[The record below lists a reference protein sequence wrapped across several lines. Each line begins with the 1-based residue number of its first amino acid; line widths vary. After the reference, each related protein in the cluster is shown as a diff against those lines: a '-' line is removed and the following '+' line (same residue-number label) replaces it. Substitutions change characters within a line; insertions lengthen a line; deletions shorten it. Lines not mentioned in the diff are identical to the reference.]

1 MTSNDLQQIAAKDR
15 FGAWLNAVDE
25 PYEAC
30 FWPGPKTMDR
40 PARAEQLVGR
50 DDDAKAIAYLVQ
62 DTNVVVLSGNS
73 GVGKSSMLGMKIYP
87 QLEAL
92 GFRIGMLRRFPPVV
106 ATGKDG
112 RPSLKDISIAIRS
125 ALQNA
130 DAIQR
135 RDVRVSGEKP
145 WDIPADTDVIE
156 WLEARYGKKA
166 LIILDQ
172 FEEVIRQQPEL
183 LDVIL
188 LWIDKVVASSG
199 VRILIS
205 LRAEYAYK
213 LRSLVVGAY
222 QRADV
227 HIEPLQGPADIKEV
241 IRRGRRPDETET
253 PDSTPQHPRYR
264 EWEGGA
270 GWTRV
275 IDDDAVDLLYDQWR
289 RAGGDERTPS
299 ISLLHLQ
306 AALFVIGQVQRSH
319 DTCITGQDVHQA
331 IKAAD
336 EDFDGVPSNPRSRRQ
351 AKWLF
356 DWALRRVIK
365 AHFTVC
371 AASAEMLAPGG
382 GRDLPLEYGT
392 RALLAQIAPR
402 LSSGGYKIE
411 QSVQDLGKEVFR
423 WREEKGSKVP
433 ARGAERPDDPDLA
446 CLIAGDLPTRMS
458 ALWPASVEAQ
468 SGEVLR
474 SAGVLAGLSTEAVAV
489 QTIRCFQFALEWLR
503 SGQLA
508 RLVPTSSGGQ
518 AVELAHD
525 GFGDALREWAEET
538 MFVDGAAVDV
548 YEVRRIIGET
558 LQWGGPDS
566 STKFFDG
573 AEREGGYLLI
583 SNVAWI
589 SCRVTGTWFHNV
601 VFMNCDFSDSKFE
614 ECSFEGATFINCIL
628 DGAAFDRCVVWGSPE
643 SIDSMKKTR
652 RDKFSRP
659 PAFTS
664 ADHPELDDEVHQF
677 LQTQSLYSVGTES
690 KSQRMLYSQTSG
702 NPLVAIDA
710 ASDQARG
717 RHPWKPSLPW
727 KVQQGGLSFAGGR
740 LSSLAFTSLR
750 AENGGGVFLREVVGT
765 SVDFAEIGGIVDEDV
780 QHSQLLVDL
789 RDAVLRGVT
798 FSPNLAAR
806 PSRIA
811 FSASGCHLENVWFSA
826 GLEGEADLYDCEVW
840 QLFAGSPR
848 SRNTLADDTTGG
860 FDVILRNSKFGG
872 VVNAATEDPENL
884 SITHFDAP
892 DADLLYEVS
901 IQAENIDYR
910 SAAVRRQLKNQG
922 SGEFTI

>member
-1 MTSNDLQQIAAKDR
+1 MTSSDLQQAAARDR
-15 FGAWLNAVDE
+15 FGLWLKAVDE
-25 PYEAC
+25 PYDAC
-30 FWPGPKTMDR
+30 YWPGPKTMDR

-87 QLEAL
+87 QLEAQ

-106 ATGKDG
+106 ATGTDG
-112 RPSLKDISIAIRS
+112 RPTVKDISTAIRS

-135 RDVRVSGEKP
+135 RDVRVSGEAP
-145 WDIPADTDVIE
+145 WEISADTDLIE

-183 LDVIL
+183 FDVIQ

-227 HIEPLQGPADIKEV
+227 HIEPLQGQADIKEV

-253 PDSTPQHPRYR
+253 PDSTPQHPQYR
-264 EWEGGA
+264 EWECGA
-270 GWTRV
+270 GWTPV

-289 RAGGDERTPS
+289 WAGGDERTPS

-306 AALFVIGQVQRSH
+306 AALFVIGQVQRSQH
-319 DTCITGQDVHQA
+319 TCINGQDVDQV
-331 IKAAD
+331 IRAAD
-336 EDFDGVPSNPRSRRQ
+336 EDFDGVRSSPRSRKQ
-351 AKWLF
+351 AKWFF

-365 AHFTVC
+365 AHFAVC
-371 AASAEMLAPGG
+371 AASAEVLAPGG

-411 QSVQDLGKEVFR
+411 QSLQDLGKEVFR
-423 WREEKGSKVP
+423 WREEEGSTVP
-433 ARGAERPDDPDLA
+433 VMGAERPDDPDLA
-446 CLIAGDLPTRMS
+446 CLIAGDLPTRMR
-458 ALWPASVEAQ
+458 ALWSANVEAP
-468 SGEVLR
+468 SGEATR

-489 QTIRCFQFALEWLR
+489 QIIRCFQFALEWLR

-518 AVELAHD
+518 AIELAHD
-525 GFGDALREWAEET
+525 GFGDAFREWAEET
-538 MFVDGAAVDV
+538 MFIDGAAVDV
-548 YEVRRIIGET
+548 YEVRRVIGET
-558 LQWGGPDS
+558 LQWGGPDFG
-566 STKFFDG
+566 TKFFDG

-614 ECSFEGATFINCIL
+614 ECTFEGATFINCIL
-628 DGAAFDRCVVWGSPE
+628 DGAAFDKCVVWGSPNTVK
-643 SIDSMKKTR
+643 SMTKEQ
-652 RDKFSRP
+652 RDRFSRP
-659 PAFTS
+659 PAFGS
-664 ADHPELDDEVHQF
+664 MGHPELNGEIHQF
-677 LQTQSLYSVGTES
+677 LRIQSSYSTGSGAALRPV
-690 KSQRMLYSQTSG
+690 LYSQTSG
-702 NPLVAIDA
+702 SPLWAIDA
-710 ASDQARG
+710 DSDQALG
-717 RHPWKPSLPW
+717 QHGWKPSLPW
-727 KVQQGGLSFAGGR
+727 EVQQQGLSFAGGR

-750 AENGGGVFLREVVGT
+750 AENGGGVSLREVVGT
-765 SVDFAEIGGIVDEDV
+765 SVDFAEIGGVTAEDV
-780 QHSQLLVDL
+780 ENSELHVDI
-789 RDAVLRGVT
+789 RDAVLRGIT
-798 FSPNLAAR
+798 LSPNLAAR
-806 PSRIA
+806 PSHVTVN
-811 FSASGCHLENVWFSA
+811 ASGCHLENVWFSA
-826 GLEGEADLYDCEVW
+826 GLQGEAVLDDCEVW
-840 QLFAGSPR
+840 QLFTGSPQ
-848 SRNTLADDTTGG
+848 SNALSATDNSDD
-860 FDVILRNSKFGG
+860 FNVVLRNSKFGG
-872 VVNAATEDPENL
+872 VVNATTDDPDNL
-884 SITHFDAP
+884 PLSRFDTP
-892 DADLLYEVS
+892 DAGFLNEVRQ
-901 IQAENIDYR
+901 QAENIDYR
-910 SAAVRRQLKNQG
+910 SESVRLQL
-922 SGEFTI
+922 E